1 MNILAE
7 LQSRFR
13 TALKNFTD
21 DVEPYVDM
29 VRPSQNPQFGDFQAN
44 CAMPLAKKLPEDIT
58 PRDLATQI
66 VSHLE
71 VTDLCEEPEIAGPGF
86 INLKL
91 KDDWL
96 EEQTTNML
104 ADDRL
109 GVPLVQTPKTIIIDY
124 SAPNVA
130 KPMHVGHLRSTV
142 IGAALYRLLKFLG
155 HTVIGD
161 NHIGDWG
168 TQFGMII
175 YGYKHFRDEEAY
187 QHDPVGELA
196 RLYRLVNQLCD
207 YVDAKT
213 ALPNLQSQLAARS
226 AALQEL
232 EQDANPKD
240 KNAKKQLKQQRKAL
254 DELGKE
260 INGTEQK
267 IAEVE
272 GSPVLMQYI
281 KDHPDIIRL
290 TREETAK
297 LHAGNAENK
306 AYWDEFLPY
315 CLAALD
321 EVYER
326 LNIEFDQTLGESF
339 YDPMLAD
346 VVKDLKTK
354 GLAQE
359 SKGAECVFLEDH
371 EAPFIV
377 QKSDGAYN
385 YATTDLATIKY
396 RHDEFHA
403 DTMLYVVDKRQSE
416 HFEMLFKTAKRWGYN
431 QTEFQHVSFG
441 TILDNAGK
449 PYKTRSGG
457 TVGLGGLLDE
467 AISRARK
474 IVNENDDAKKEGPEL
489 DEATRAAVAEKV
501 GLGGIKY
508 ADLKHNRESDYK
520 FDWDKMLATTGDTAT
535 YMQYSYARIASIFR
549 KGNADRGT
557 IRTSQGKFTITDP
570 AERALAL
577 QLVRFSEALD
587 TAASDY
593 RPNIL
598 TQYLFDT
605 ANVFFTFYENCPV
618 LKSEGDLR
626 TSRLLLCDLTGRV
639 LSTGLSILGIETCE
653 QM

>member
-1 MNILAE
+1 MNLLAE

-13 TALKNFTD
+13 TALKHFTD
-21 DVEPYVDM
+21 EVEPFVEM
-29 VRPSQNPQFGDFQAN
+29 VRPSQNSQFGDFQAN
-44 CAMPLAKKLPEDIT
+44 CAMPLSKQLSEDVK
-58 PRDLATQI
+58 PRDLAGQI
-66 VSHLE
+66 VDHLD
-71 VTDLCEEPEIAGPGF
+71 VADFCEEPEVAGPGF

-91 KDDWL
+91 KDSWL
-96 EEQTTNML
+96 ENQTNQLL
-104 ADDRL
+104 ADERL
-109 GVPLVQTPKTIIIDY
+109 GVPLMESPKTIVIDY

-142 IGAALYRLLKFLG
+142 IGAALYRLLKYLG
-155 HTVIGD
+155 HNVIGD

-175 YGYKHFRDEEAY
+175 YGYKHFRDDNAY
-187 QHDPVGELA
+187 QQEPVGELA

-207 YVDAKT
+207 YHKAKSV
-213 ALPNLQSQLAARS
+213 LPDLQTQHAAQS

-232 EQDANPKD
+232 EAKSDPQDKST
-240 KNAKKQLKQQRKAL
+240 KKQLKQQRKSVSSL
-254 DELGKE
+254 SEELKSTEEKVNE
-260 INGTEQK
+260 IES
-267 IAEVE
+267 
-272 GSPVLMQYI
+272 SPVLFEYV
-281 KDHPDIIRL
+281 KDHPDILQL
-290 TREETAK
+290 TREVTAK
-297 LHAGNAENK
+297 LHTGDVENK
-306 AYWDEFLPY
+306 ALWDEFLPH
-315 CLAALD
+315 CLATLN

-326 LNIEFDQTLGESF
+326 LGIEFDHTLGESF
-339 YDPMLAD
+339 YDPMLGD
-346 VVKDLKTK
+346 VVTDLKAK
-354 GLAQE
+354 GLAKE
-359 SKGAECVFLEDH
+359 SNGAECVFLEGH
-371 EAPFIV
+371 EAPFMV
-377 QKSDGAYN
+377 QKSDGAFN

-416 HFEMLFKTAKRWGYN
+416 HFEMLFKTARSWGYDK
-431 QTEFQHVSFG
+431 TEFQHVSFG
-441 TILDNAGK
+441 TILDKTNK

-467 AISRARK
+467 AVSRARK
-474 IVNENDDAKKEGPEL
+474 IVNENDDAKKTGPEL

-520 FDWDKMLATTGDTAT
+520 FDWEKMLANQGDTAT
-535 YMQYSYARIASIFR
+535 YMQYSYARVASIFR
-549 KGNADRGT
+549 KGNIARET
-557 IRTSQGKFTITDP
+557 VRTGQGKFSITDP

-577 QLVRFSEALD
+577 QLLRFSEALD

-598 TQYLFDT
+598 TQYLYDT
-605 ANVFFTFYENCPV
+605 ANVFSTFFEKCPV

-639 LSTGLSILGIETCE
+639 LSTGLNLLGIETCE